1 MTLYDTEYNRRL
13 QQRIMEINR
22 RAIDHQRHYYTS
34 IDTQM
39 PHYLGSGYDDD
50 LEAYEGAGKEERPEL
65 GYGVE
70 SAEKNFQGNYL
81 DTAISTWD
89 KAFLKPA
96 MTQQEQVQYESGGGL
111 VQQDEINAEMNA
123 KGEDKLLTTKKGRGR
138 PKGAK
143 GKIGLAQSPESV
155 AYFAEKLKQE
165 MAKRG
170 LKNEDLKGA
179 GILSSVLG
187 AIGLGKKQLK
197 GSGFLSDILGTIG
210 LGKDQL
216 EGSGFLSDILGTIGL
231 GKKRGRPKKGGNIGL
246 AQSPE
251 SVAYF
256 ADKQAK
262 EGSGFWDDVWTGFK
276 MPFEAVGSVAKTV
289 APILPLLGVG
299 KKKRGRKGKGR
310 SGGAVLPE
318 ASSSFGANLEGG
330 CDDCPKD
337 NVQLRGHYGGAKKPN
352 ARAEIVRRIMK
363 EKGMKLAEAS
373 KYVKEHG
380 LYKK

>member
-123 KGEDKLLTTKKGRGR
+123 K
-138 PKGAK
+138 AK
-143 GKIGLAQSPESV
+143 IN
-155 AYFAEKLKQE
+155 Y
-165 MAKRG
+165 
-170 LKNEDLKGA
+170 
-179 GILSSVLG
+179 
-187 AIGLGKKQLK
+187 
-197 GSGFLSDILGTIG
+197 
-210 LGKDQL
+210 
-216 EGSGFLSDILGTIGL
+216 
-231 GKKRGRPKKGGNIGL
+231 
-246 AQSPE
+246 
-251 SVAYF
+251 
-256 ADKQAK
+256 
-262 EGSGFWDDVWTGFK
+262 
-276 MPFEAVGSVAKTV
+276 
-289 APILPLLGVG
+289 
-299 KKKRGRKGKGR
+299 
-310 SGGAVLPE
+310 
-318 ASSSFGANLEGG
+318 
-330 CDDCPKD
+330 
-337 NVQLRGHYGGAKKPN
+337 
-352 ARAEIVRRIMK
+352 
-363 EKGMKLAEAS
+363 
-373 KYVKEHG
+373 
-380 LYKK
+380 